1 MDLAV
6 SYLGLRLPHP
16 VMAGASPLSWDLGLV
31 KRMEDAGASAIV
43 MQSLFEE
50 QITRETSGTIMDMEL
65 HAESFAEAL
74 SYFPAADAFKLGP
87 DNYLEHIRRMKEAV
101 QVPVIAS
108 LNGTTPMG
116 WIEHARKIQQAGADA
131 LELNVYYLPTNPLET
146 GEMVERRTLEIV
158 RMVKNTVTIP
168 VAVKLSPY
176 FSSMAHFA
184 KVVEGAGA
192 DALVL
197 FNRFYQPDLDLENL
211 DVVPSLELSGPSTL
225 RLRVRWLAIL
235 FSHVKVP
242 MAVSGGVH
250 SAQDAL
256 KAVMAGASAVQMT
269 SALLKHG
276 PSALTDV
283 RDGMAQWLQEHE
295 YDSLEQARGSMS
307 LMRCPNPA
315 AFERANYM
323 RVLQGWKV

>member
-1 MDLAV
+1 
-6 SYLGLRLPHP
+6 
-16 VMAGASPLSWDLGLV
+16 
-31 KRMEDAGASAIV
+31 MEDAGASAIV

-50 QITRETSGTIMDMEL
+50 QITREAQGTLADLES
-65 HAESFAEAL
+65 HADSSAEAL
-74 SYFPAADAFKLGP
+74 SYFPSADELKLGP

-101 QVPVIAS
+101 KVPVIAS
-108 LNGTTPMG
+108 LNGATPMG
-116 WIEHARKIQQAGADA
+116 WIDYARKIQQAGADA
-131 LELNVYYLPTNPLET
+131 LELNVYYLPTNPMET

-242 MAVSGGVH
+242 MVASGGVH
-250 SAQDAL
+250 SSEDAL
-256 KAVMAGASAVQMT
+256 KAVMAGATAVQMT

-276 PSALTDV
+276 PGALTTV
-283 RDGMAQWLQEHE
+283 RDGMAQWLQDHE
-295 YDSLEQARGSMS
+295 YDSLAQARGSLS
-307 LMRCPNPA
+307 LMRCPSPG

-323 RVLQGWKV
+323 RVLQGWKP